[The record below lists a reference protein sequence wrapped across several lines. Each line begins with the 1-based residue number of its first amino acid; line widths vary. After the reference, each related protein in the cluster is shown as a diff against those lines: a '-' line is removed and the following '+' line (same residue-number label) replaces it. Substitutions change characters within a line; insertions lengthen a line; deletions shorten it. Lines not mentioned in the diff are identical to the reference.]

1 MSSVISH
8 QCNQCHQCHQSSV
21 ISHQSASSVINV
33 ITDLTCPRYPQQRNI
48 CQKIFIRE
56 YLSYNI
62 CQRIF
67 VLTCPRYPQPE
78 NICLPQQSG
87 RHGSTKQLGQ
97 VETLATLIIVM
108 MMMVSNSCVQI
119 NEESE
124 FGIHIVDNTICKFSA
139 QGRDKFYMSPKHFLS
154 NVRQDIQSLLV

>member
-1 MSSVISH
+1 MSPSAIWAPWFHQTARAGRDTRDTDFSH
-8 QCNQCHQCHQSSV
+8 
-21 ISHQSASSVINV
+21 
-33 ITDLTCPRYPQQRNI
+33 DDDDDDEDDEDEDDDR
-48 CQKIFIRE
+48 
-56 YLSYNI
+56 
-62 CQRIF
+62 
-67 VLTCPRYPQPE
+67 
-78 NICLPQQSG
+78 
-87 RHGSTKQLGQ
+87 GSTKQLAQ
-97 VETLATLIIVM
+97 AETLATLIIVM